1 MEVRLHVLQRE
12 LDQTREDRL
21 RNKLETAERIRQM
34 EQEARGMMVQMQ
46 NTREEAIVKG
56 AYEGKNVEL
65 IGENQRLRE
74 EIQGMRSEVEKI
86 MVEKEGMIR

>member
-1 MEVRLHVLQRE
+1 M
-12 LDQTREDRL
+12 

-56 AYEGKNVEL
+56 AYEGQNVEL
-65 IGENQRLRE
+65 IEENQRLRE
-74 EIQGMRSEVEKI
+74 EIQGMRSEVEKM